1 MPSLTRT
8 AWCLL
13 CALSYFAHADP
24 NHGSGDSIG
33 VELEV
38 AANVDLSNLGVEGL
52 ANHAGNYELTVSQD
66 CLYTLKV
73 EFKEHSSDNLLNSPN
88 RESFLGDCDK
98 VLGTFL
104 HQHNRNWMQFKP
116 YVHDTTGFDH
126 MSLYPRPCGM
136 EPLGRRQPRYDVNF
150 YTKDSRHR
158 AMWVCR
164 KFDRP
169 EQCEFSQPNFLGR
182 GHFTIP
188 RFAQDPD
195 IIPNTPERFTYDPD
209 RPQAL
214 EFEGL
219 ILTDRTMLPDI
230 PSNMNDPEIEMSTYD
245 GDTVSF
251 RIVVP
256 YKLVSGQQSGSY
268 SGTVEY
274 EYQNM
279 INLPQTWSV
288 SYDFSTAKISVTVN
302 GKANLCGAEFDEAK
316 ATQEPGV

>member
-13 CALSYFAHADP
+13 SALGYLSNA
-24 NHGSGDSIG
+24 NSSGDSLN
-33 VELEV
+33 VDLEV
-38 AANVDLSNLGVEGL
+38 ASNVDLSNLGTEGL
-52 ANHAGNYELTVSQD
+52 PNHAGKYSLTVTNE
-66 CLYTLKV
+66 CYYTLKV
-73 EFKEHSSDNLLNSPN
+73 EFREHSSDNLVDVPN
-88 RESFLGDCDK
+88 RQSFQGDCDK

-104 HQHNRNWMQFKP
+104 HQHNRNWMQFKQ
-116 YVHDTTGFDH
+116 YVKDTTGFDH

-150 YTKDSRHR
+150 YTTDSHHR

-164 KFDRP
+164 SFDRP
-169 EQCEFSQPNFLGR
+169 EQCEFNQPNFLGR

-188 RFAQDPD
+188 RLAFDPD
-195 IIPNTPERFTYDPD
+195 IIANTPKNFTYDPD

-219 ILTDRTMLPDI
+219 IVTDRTKLPNVPADMI
-230 PSNMNDPEIEMSTYD
+230 DPEVEMSTYD

-251 RIVVP
+251 RLVVP
-256 YKLVSGQQSGSY
+256 YKLVSGSSGGSY
-268 SGTVEY
+268 TKTVEY

-279 INLPQTWSV
+279 MQLPSSWAV
-288 SYDFSTAKISVTVN
+288 SYDAATQLISVSLYGKGKLCGEAFETAK
-302 GKANLCGAEFDEAK
+302 
-316 ATQEPGV
+316 QEQESG